1 MDEYIVADV
10 SGTNTRVAIIR
21 DSKILRIRDYLTKD
35 INKFS
40 DLISMYMYLEKLEI
54 QNIVLSVASGRINEN
69 RIKLSNNN
77 LEISR
82 DELKLI
88 GFKKIDIINDFQAV
102 AYGVKD
108 VEKNLEITP
117 QISNQNYLVIGAG
130 TGLGIN
136 KFENGRSIDL
146 QDGLIHVDI
155 FENLTLKELD
165 LIEKFS
171 LEHGKNF
178 EIEEILSG
186 RGIEKIYQYLT
197 GVHLTAQEISNLEN
211 NSSQETFDLFYSF
224 YIKVIIYF
232 LEKFNLQQVY
242 VAGGIIMKNMKYFS
256 PKIKEDWINK
266 LNKKGCTIIL
276 DYDVSLYGLRNYIKF
291 NS

>member
-21 DSKILRIRDYLTKD
+21 DSKILRVRDYLTKD
-35 INKFS
+35 ITKFS

-197 GVHLTAQEISNLEN
+197 GVHLSAQEISTLEN

-224 YIKVIIYF
+224 YIKVIIFF

>member
-291 NS
+291 NH